1 MVVSGVCVVGR
12 SSPAAVAREIVKETV
27 SSVLTGMEAGPV
39 GTGEP
44 LKVF

>member
-12 SSPAAVAREIVKETV
+12 SSAAAVAREIVKETV
-27 SSVLTGMEAGPV
+27 PSILTGVEAEPV
-39 GTGEP
+39 GIAQL